1 MHFAPIKIKN
11 KIEIKINI
19 IVPTRCICNS
29 TIKNLGML
37 RNFKVVTERF
47 KVCDIQIAE
56 WNKAIWRLL
65 YRYINYKLRKR
76 ILGIVLCSGF
86 LVFNKFLLKS
96 KTLLLLST
104 VNLRP
109 RKRFTSVVGLR
120 CYRLQ
125 NRVLPNYRHLYEW
138 VNLSPQIEGD
148 SPQWRSVL

>member
-56 WNKAIWRLL
+56 
-65 YRYINYKLRKR
+65 
-76 ILGIVLCSGF
+76 
-86 LVFNKFLLKS
+86 
-96 KTLLLLST
+96 
-104 VNLRP
+104 
-109 RKRFTSVVGLR
+109 
-120 CYRLQ
+120 
-125 NRVLPNYRHLYEW
+125 
-138 VNLSPQIEGD
+138 
-148 SPQWRSVL
+148 